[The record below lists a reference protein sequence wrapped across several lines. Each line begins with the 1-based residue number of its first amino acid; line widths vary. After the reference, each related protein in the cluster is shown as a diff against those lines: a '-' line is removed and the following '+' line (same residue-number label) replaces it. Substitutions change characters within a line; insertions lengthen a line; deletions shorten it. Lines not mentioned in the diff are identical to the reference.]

1 MPEQLN
7 LGDMTPEERN
17 ARAAAG
23 VGVYGLGTKS
33 YNASSEKR
41 EMDRQRKTVTEKYES
56 GELSFADQS
65 RAFLVCRCRSFAHS
79 HPAAG
84 HDIRLHDELQADYDW
99 RLPKQR
105 TITYG
110 REYLR

>member
-1 MPEQLN
+1 MSKQLT
-7 LGDMTPEERN
+7 LGDLSEGERN

-33 YNASSEKR
+33 YNASGEKK
-41 EMDRQRKTVTEKYES
+41 EMDRQRKTVTEKYEA

-65 RAFLVCRCRSFAHS
+65 RAFLVCRCRSFPHT

-84 HDIRLHDELQADYDW
+84 HSPAFHGSLKSDYDW
-99 RLPKQR
+99 RLAEQR
-105 TITYG
+105 NITYSG
-110 REYLR
+110 WWE